1 MPAVINISRRITPDH
16 SFMRHL
22 MNVIAKMNSACSD
35 HNKRRGFNQ
44 VKNNRKIIFQY
55 FARGWHLPLSKRPS
69 QISDCTF
76 TLCELKQSRK
86 KVSIFTGFSN
96 LAQELMGVRLLM
108 PSPKAWTTDI
118 SQLNRPEHRSQ
129 ACRRPTWSMQTFQH
143 QRSDHASSRPSEGM
157 TLPTNGASPIRSKDT
172 WGCSPCNGI
181 PLALESSL
189 AYSKFNHGGSIF
201 LRSDGL
207 VFCCDLSR
215 AMAQESQEL
224 TKQPTFQ
231 DTSSTNI

>member
-55 FARGWHLPLSKRPS
+55 FARGWHLSQVKVHHKVVTAPALCVSWNRVVKKCPSS
-69 QISDCTF
+69 QISATW
-76 TLCELKQSRK
+76 RRNWW
-86 KVSIFTGFSN
+86 VSGCW
-96 LAQELMGVRLLM
+96 L

-118 SQLNRPEHRSQ
+118 SQLKRPERRSH

-189 AYSKFNHGGSIF
+189 VYTKFNHGGSIF